1 MSLLIV
7 IPARLASTRLPR
19 KLLRE
24 VAGKSLLA
32 HTIAA
37 ARRLPDAEIWVA
49 ADDAQ
54 LLAVARAEG
63 VPAMLTRSD
72 HASGTDRIAELV
84 TRLAVPDD
92 RIVVNLQGD
101 EPLMPPEPIL
111 AAARLLESDPGAMIA
126 TLGQALTDATELFDP
141 ACVKVVTD
149 RRNRALYFSRA
160 PIPWARDDFARTREL
175 LPTDGPWLRHLGLYA
190 YRAGALQQ
198 LAALP
203 PSRLEQIEMLEQLR
217 ALEHGL
223 GIAVGRSPVGIPPG
237 VDTEADL
244 RRLEQSML
252 TTMVPDRPLPVQA
265 SGTFRGTLPKR
276 LLFVCMGN
284 ICRSP
289 LAAAWAARRARELGL
304 QLDIASAGTHAYHR
318 DRGADPRS
326 QAIGRAAG
334 LNLLSHRARP
344 VDATDF
350 VRYDLII
357 GHDQRN
363 LDDLLAVCPEGLRHK
378 VRLLLEFAPQPGSRE
393 VPDPY
398 TGDHEAFILAFRLI
412 RAGVDG
418 LIEQISSGA
427 RG

>member
-7 IPARLASTRLPR
+7 IPARLESTRLPR

-24 VAGKSLLA
+24 VGGKPLLA

-37 ARRLPDAEIWVA
+37 AQRIPDAEIHVA
-49 ADDAQ
+49 ADDPQ
-54 LLAVARAEG
+54 LLAIAQAAG
-63 VPAMLTRSD
+63 VPGLLTSTR
-72 HASGTDRIAELV
+72 HHSGTDRIAELV
-84 TRLAVPDD
+84 TRLGVPDQ

-111 AAARLLESDPGAMIA
+111 AVARLLEADPGAALA
-126 TLGQALTDATELFDP
+126 TLAQPLSEAAELFDP

-149 RRNRALYFSRA
+149 RRGRALYFSRA
-160 PIPWARDDFARTREL
+160 PIPWARDAFAQARDQ
-175 LPTDGPWLRHLGLYA
+175 LPSDGPWLRHLGLYA
-190 YRAGALQQ
+190 YRAGPLKQ

-203 PSRLEQIEMLEQLR
+203 PAPLEQLEALEQLR
-217 ALEHGL
+217 ALDHGL
-223 GIAVGRSPVGIPPG
+223 GIAVGRSPLQIPPG
-237 VDTEADL
+237 IDTEADL
-244 RRLEQSML
+244 RRLERWML
-252 TTMVPDRPLPVQA
+252 EAATADQPARPASQA
-265 SGTFRGTLPKR
+265 GFRGVLPKR

-289 LAAAWAARRARELGL
+289 LAAAWAARRAREAGL
-304 QLDIASAGTHAYHR
+304 QLEIASAGTHAYHR

-334 LNLLSHRARP
+334 VNLLTHRSRP

-350 VRYDLII
+350 VRYDLVI

-363 LDDLLAVCPEGLRHK
+363 MDDLRAVCPDGLRHK
-378 VRLLLEFAPQPGSRE
+378 LRLLLDFAPSQSTRE

-418 LIEQISSGA
+418 LIEQISGGA

>member
-1 MSLLIV
+1 LLIV
-7 IPARLASTRLPR
+7 IPARLGSTRLPR
-19 KLLRE
+19 KLVRE
-24 VAGKSLLA
+24 VGGKPLLA

-37 ARRLPDAEIWVA
+37 ARRIPDAEIWVA
-49 ADDAQ
+49 ADDPQ
-54 LLAVARAEG
+54 LVAIARAED
-63 VPAMLTRSD
+63 VPAMLTRAD

-84 TRLAVPDD
+84 TRLAVPDE

-111 AAARLLESDPGAMIA
+111 AVARLLEADPGAAIA
-126 TLGQALTDATELFDP
+126 TLGQLLTEPAELFDP
-141 ACVKVVTD
+141 SCVKVVAN
-149 RRNRALYFSRA
+149 RRGRALYFSRA
-160 PIPWARDDFARTREL
+160 PIPWARDAFAQSRDA
-175 LPTDGPWLRHLGLYA
+175 LPAGIPWLRHLGLYA
-190 YRAGALQQ
+190 YRAGPLKQ

-203 PSRLEQIEMLEQLR
+203 PSWLEQVEALEQLR
-217 ALEHGL
+217 ALDHGL
-223 GIAVGRSPVGIPPG
+223 GIAVGQSPASIPPG
-237 VDTEADL
+237 IDTEADL
-244 RRLEQSML
+244 RRLEQLLAQPRSES
-252 TTMVPDRPLPVQA
+252 TTGAA
-265 SGTFRGTLPKR
+265 SSGPRSAPPKR

-289 LAAAWAARRARELGL
+289 LAAAWAARRAREAGL

-334 LNLLSHRARP
+334 LNLLSHKSRP
-344 VDATDF
+344 IDPTDF

-363 LDDLLAVCPEGLRHK
+363 IDDLLAVCPEGLRHK
-378 VRLLLEFAPQPGSRE
+378 VRLLLDFAPQASTRE

-398 TGDHEAFILAFRLI
+398 AGDHEAFILAFRLI

-418 LIEQISSGA
+418 LIEQIGRPT

>member
-7 IPARLASTRLPR
+7 IPARLGSTRLPR

-24 VAGKSLLA
+24 VGGKPLLA

-37 ARRLPDAEIWVA
+37 ARRIPGAEIWVA
-49 ADDAQ
+49 ADDPQ
-54 LLAVARAEG
+54 LVAIARAEG
-63 VPAMLTRSD
+63 VPAMLTRVD

-101 EPLMPPEPIL
+101 EPLMPPEAVL
-111 AAARLLESDPGAMIA
+111 AVARLLQADPDAAIA
-126 TLGQALTDATELFDP
+126 TLGQRIDDPAELFDP
-141 ACVKVVTD
+141 ACVKVVAN
-149 RRNRALYFSRA
+149 RRGRALYFSRA
-160 PIPWARDDFARTREL
+160 PVPWARDAFARTRDT
-175 LPTDGPWLRHLGLYA
+175 LPDGIPWLRHLGLYA
-190 YRAGALQQ
+190 YRAGPLKQ

-203 PSRLEQIEMLEQLR
+203 PSWLEQTEALEQLR
-217 ALEHGL
+217 ALDHGL
-223 GIAVGRSPVGIPPG
+223 GIAVGQSPSAIPPG
-237 VDTEADL
+237 IDTEADL
-244 RRLEQSML
+244 RRLERL
-252 TTMVPDRPLPVQA
+252 FETPTPAATPA
-265 SGTFRGTLPKR
+265 GANAGNRGPAPKR

-289 LAAAWAARRARELGL
+289 LAAAWAGKRAREAGL
-304 QLDIASAGTHAYHR
+304 QLDIASAGTHAFHR

-334 LNLLSHRARP
+334 LNLLSHKSRP

-350 VRYDLII
+350 VRYDLVI

-378 VRLLLEFAPQPGSRE
+378 VRLLLDFAPDPGSRE

-398 TGDHEAFILAFRLI
+398 AGDHEAFILAFRLI

-418 LIEQISSGA
+418 LIDQIGA
-427 RG
+427 GTRG